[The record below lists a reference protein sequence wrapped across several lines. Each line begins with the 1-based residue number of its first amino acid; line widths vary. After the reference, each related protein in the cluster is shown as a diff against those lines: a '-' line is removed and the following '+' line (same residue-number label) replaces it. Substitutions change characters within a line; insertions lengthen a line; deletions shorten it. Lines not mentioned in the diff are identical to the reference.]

1 MEKYMAD
8 NLITEENN
16 EGSAAAA
23 EETFEESPA
32 EEVYGEESTEDAEGS
47 DEETEDG
54 NTEEE
59 TPAEADNIGNDDIS
73 RTKAFSNR
81 LNAMSDRKLN
91 EFIKSMG
98 WRNEYTGAPITTEA
112 EYKEFMQMHEA
123 AQAGRDPVAVAEIGR
138 LRNEVSI
145 FRTSRQD
152 SEMLNDPVFGDL
164 YRQYRPDVIN
174 LMENARAEG
183 IDVDVKGA
191 FNAVLM
197 QGGNFSKVLE
207 KVRQDAE
214 KNAIKKINGNSVSA
228 VGSLGANAENK
239 PMDFASMSSEEFEKI
254 VKGVKNG
261 QKINL

>member
-8 NLITEENN
+8 NLVTEENN

-91 EFIKSMG
+91 EFIKSM
-98 WRNEYTGAPITTEA
+98 
-112 EYKEFMQMHEA
+112 
-123 AQAGRDPVAVAEIGR
+123 GRDPVAVAEIGR

-214 KNAIKKINGNSVSA
+214 KNAIKKINGNSASA